1 MKVKWDRFLRWDE
14 SGTRIL
20 RDLSKEKCMKRRETF
35 TCRNVKAFIPLCL
48 HLSLHVYG
56 SHIEP
61 SASPILLSRLLF
73 VNVVPCTLC
82 DFLLPTPPSPK
93 DIMWVT
99 ALHFHLRTILLGS
112 KLLFECLG
120 VQWSLHNVQTSVAL
134 NWQRYN
140 VCLLWQTVRVS
151 ICSKREAS
159 IWHLS
164 HVCRKLADIL
174 QQYQDTTIGGT
185 GYVVACV
192 CILQ

>member
-1 MKVKWDRFLRWDE
+1 
-14 SGTRIL
+14 
-20 RDLSKEKCMKRRETF
+20 
-35 TCRNVKAFIPLCL
+35 
-48 HLSLHVYG
+48 VYG

-120 VQWSLHNVQTSVAL
+120 VQ
-134 NWQRYN
+134 
-140 VCLLWQTVRVS
+140 
-151 ICSKREAS
+151 
-159 IWHLS
+159 
-164 HVCRKLADIL
+164 
-174 QQYQDTTIGGT
+174 
-185 GYVVACV
+185 
-192 CILQ
+192 